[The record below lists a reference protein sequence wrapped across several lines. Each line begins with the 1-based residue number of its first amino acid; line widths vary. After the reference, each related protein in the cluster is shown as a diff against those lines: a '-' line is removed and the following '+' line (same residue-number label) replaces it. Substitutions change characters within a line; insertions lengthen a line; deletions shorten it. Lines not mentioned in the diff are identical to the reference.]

1 MTLAIG
7 GWNEGSQNYSLM
19 ARDQNKRKKFAA
31 SALSFIRRHNFD
43 GLDLDW
49 EYPGKRGGTAAD
61 KRNFISLV
69 AELRA
74 AFQEEGFLL
83 TAAIGAAK
91 GTIDV
96 SYDVPNMYKYLDF
109 VNGRRY
115 ICENDNSYEKVYKQC
130 SNVKLFIHQE
140 SKLFHPHPYDN

>member
-1 MTLAIG
+1 MTRRVQVTLAIG
-7 GWNEGSQNYSLM
+7 GWNEGSEKYSVM
-19 ARDQNKRKKFAA
+19 AA
-31 SALSFIRRHNFD
+31 SPQHRYSTVQYSTAQYSPQHRRTFARSALGFIRRHNFD

-115 ICENDNSYEKVYKQC
+115 ICA
-130 SNVKLFIHQE
+130 E
-140 SKLFHPHPYDN
+140 SL

>member
-1 MTLAIG
+1 MCSLFIFFIYPVICDPSPSG
-7 GWNEGSQNYSLM
+7 GRRKEKASRAAVRLSL
-19 ARDQNKRKKFAA
+19 
-31 SALSFIRRHNFD
+31 
-43 GLDLDW
+43 G
-49 EYPGKRGGTAAD
+49 ETTG
-61 KRNFISLV
+61 LV

-115 ICENDNSYEKVYKQC
+115 ICENDN
-130 SNVKLFIHQE
+130 
-140 SKLFHPHPYDN
+140 